1 MKMRRNMLGV
11 TLMELMIVVVI
22 IGILAAVGYP
32 NYRDFA
38 ARAKRTEAKSAL
50 LQIATNQERHYLQ
63 FNQYSS
69 DMTDLGFAVD
79 PYVTDS
85 DSYSV
90 TVTGADASN
99 FTAVATFRLGGREA
113 DKCEFIRIDGRG
125 SKTSDP
131 YDNCW
136 TDAR

>member
-1 MKMRRNMLGV
+1 MRMRRNMLGV
-11 TLMELMIVVVI
+11 TLMELLIVVVI
-22 IGILAAVGYP
+22 IGILAAIGYP

-63 FNQYSS
+63 FNQYSN
-69 DMTDLGFAVD
+69 DMTELGFATD
-79 PYVTDS
+79 PYITDS
-85 DSYSV
+85 ESYSV
-90 TVTGADASN
+90 TVTGANASN
-99 FTAVATFRLGGREA
+99 FTAEATYRLGGREA
-113 DKCEFIRIDGRG
+113 LKCELFRINGRG

-136 TDAR
+136 TNAR